1 MTNWLFKFWNKL
13 HPLFK
18 FLVVLLLLYLG
29 TVFIFYLLFKTAGF
43 HNKYD

>member
-1 MTNWLFKFWNKL
+1 MTDWLYTFWSKL

-18 FLVVLLLLYLG
+18 LLLVLLLLYLG
-29 TVFIFYLLFKTAGF
+29 TVFVFYLALKIAGF